1 MADEQPGS
9 LPAILN
15 SATSVARPMTTSV
28 QKIARQSDH
37 AGYVS
42 SRIKTISDFVQT
54 RIGMPHV
61 PAP

>member
-1 MADEQPGS
+1 
-9 LPAILN
+9 
-15 SATSVARPMTTSV
+15 MTTSV